1 MKFSRCNPCN
11 AFNGFDPD
19 SVDNGDRRAVVYKAA

>member
-1 MKFSRCNPCN
+1 MRFSRCN
-11 AFNGFDPD
+11 AFNGFNPD